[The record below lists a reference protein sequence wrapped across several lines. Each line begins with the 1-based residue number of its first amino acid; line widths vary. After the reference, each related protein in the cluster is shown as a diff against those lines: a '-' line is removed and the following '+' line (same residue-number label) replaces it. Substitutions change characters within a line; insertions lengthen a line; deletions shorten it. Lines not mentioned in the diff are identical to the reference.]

1 MKDIDRTFMCIFVLP
16 KGLPLSSFR
25 VHYRLEQ
32 IIYKDQNIMKP
43 GETSTRLMDERERA
57 RTSHQEW
64 RQSLSPNQHEAYL
77 ARRRVHARGKRPA
90 VEMDIEL
97 DQHEGPSNRDE
108 PATEQT
114 ANVSMSSRSA
124 SSYSQNHDQQ
134 ATTMRLTHIRQ
145 LARLSASRTTN
156 VVSQNYVPEVTSSHH
171 LQHCIN
177 SESTNIH
184 EDQDNNIE
192 QESNQENWRRNR
204 VNTVRRTRRAIVN
217 YNCDR
222 DWHEGYGV
230 PVLRLP
236 SLRTC
241 PYCNARLFH
250 HETSNM
256 CCLNGK
262 IVLPLIPSPPEM
274 MQLFSDQTDVGR
286 KFRQNIRAYNNVFAF
301 TSMGVHVDES
311 LNAQSR
317 GIYTFRAQGSIY
329 HKIGSLLPNEGA
341 RPRYLQA
348 YIYDTEHELDNRMS
362 ESSVLDREL
371 IQKIQHILNLYNPFV
386 HQFRSLG
393 QRQDI
398 PNCRLI
404 IKEQPSNQ
412 RQYSLP
418 SASQVAAIIVGAGD
432 IDPKPRDLIIQTI
445 SGRLWNVKDSVGY
458 YDPMQYPLLLTYG
471 TYGWDINSHDENGR
485 EMSCCD
491 YYAYMLQMRPGDE
504 NPLLRGG
511 RLLQQYVVDTYVKI
525 ESQKLRWVRNNQ
537 DKIRSAIYQGLRD
550 SLLITGENNAGNVG
564 RRTIL
569 PSTFVGSPRDMY
581 QRYQDAMALVQKYGR
596 PDLFITMTCNPNWE
610 EIKSE
615 LLPGQTSQDRP
626 DLQVRVFH
634 SKLERLKEDI
644 INKGVLGRVVAHAF
658 VVEFQKRGL
667 PHVHMLVMLDEH
679 DKLNNPEDYDH
690 IVKAEIPD
698 KDEEPQLYDLVLK
711 HMIHGPCGLLNQQ
724 SSCMKNGECKK
735 KFPKNFTNHTVQGN
749 DAYPIYRRRASR
761 LPVPLCR
768 RGDTMVDNRWVVPYN
783 PWLLLRYDCHVNV
796 EVCGSIKSV
805 KYLYKYVY
813 KGPDKV
819 AMQVQSDLDN
829 DEIRQFVDARWVCAP
844 EALWKIFKFVTTR
857 IYPSV
862 ERLQIH
868 LPDMQCIRF
877 DATETIEDILA
888 NEHSQRTMLTEF
900 FNKNHDD
907 SEARRHLYREF
918 PQYYRWD
925 SKYKKWEKRRNNIK
939 VIGRIYSVSPLEGE
953 KFFLRVLLNHVR
965 GPKSFRDLLTVN
977 RVLQQTFKEAAEKR
991 GLLENDNNIRQ
1002 CLFEATAI
1010 RMPSA
1015 LRRLFV
1021 TILVYSQPTG
1031 VRRLWDEFH
1040 PFMAEDYS
1048 NSRGMDDSSVRNRV
1062 IKHLNRMLEQFDK
1075 SIRDFD
1081 LPEMTT
1087 EQEDGLRVPSCIEDE
1102 HSINVPQE
1110 DIDAIGRLNNDQMM
1124 AFNTI
1129 LDAVVRRESAL
1140 FFVDGPGGT
1149 GKTYLYRALLAK
1161 LRSMNH
1167 IVLATA
1173 SSGIAATILPG
1184 GRTAHSRFKI
1194 PLDVKDPTS
1203 MCSIEK
1209 QSPLAQLVRDSTAII
1224 WDETPMTNR
1233 HAFEALDRTFCDI
1246 MGVEIPFGG
1255 KIMIFGGDFRQVLPV
1270 VPKGTRSQL
1279 IEASI
1284 VKSAFWAQVRI
1295 LRLRQNMRSIN
1306 DPHFAE
1312 FLLRVGDGSEH
1323 VIDDEMI
1330 RLPECMVI
1338 PWESEQSINKIIDDV
1353 FPNLSNHVNDARYMV
1368 DRALITPLND
1378 DVDMLNEK
1386 IIRMFPGEE
1395 ITVYSFDSVEDDTR
1409 NLYQPEFLNSI
1420 NAGGLPPHKLTLKT
1434 GAPIMLLRNIDPKLG
1449 LCNGTRLLCR
1459 GSYQNLIDAEI
1470 LTGQFAGTRVFL
1482 PRIPLKSQETAALP
1496 FQLTRKQFPVKLSFS
1511 LTINKSQGQTIPQV
1525 GVYLPDM
1532 FSVMDNCMWR
1542 CLEEYR
1548 SQPQRL
1554 WLKKAPMLV
1563 KKACLLRTSYLKK
1576 FCFIRTQMICR
1587 PHRNV
1592 QGNGAEQEKREDR
1605 KMFRKGRKTTDDVGG
1620 YRSTYSIEEKGRKRK
1635 KGRESALAGG
1645 RNKKGLR

>member
-1 MKDIDRTFMCIFVLP
+1 
-16 KGLPLSSFR
+16 
-25 VHYRLEQ
+25 
-32 IIYKDQNIMKP
+32 
-43 GETSTRLMDERERA
+43 
-57 RTSHQEW
+57 
-64 RQSLSPNQHEAYL
+64 
-77 ARRRVHARGKRPA
+77 
-90 VEMDIEL
+90 MDIEL
-97 DQHEGPSNRDE
+97 DQHGGPSNRDE

-145 LARLSASRTTN
+145 LARLSTSRTTN
-156 VVSQNYVPEVTSSHH
+156 VVTQNYVPEVTSSHH

-184 EDQDNNIE
+184 KDQDNNIE

-204 VNTVRRTRRAIVN
+204 VNTVRRIRRAIVN
-217 YNCDR
+217 YNCGR

-241 PYCNARLFH
+241 PYCNAWLFH

-317 GIYTFRAQGSIY
+317 GIYTFRAQETRI
-329 HKIGSLLPNEGA
+329 A
-341 RPRYLQA
+341 
-348 YIYDTEHELDNRMS
+348 
-362 ESSVLDREL
+362 
-371 IQKIQHILNLYNPFV
+371 
-386 HQFRSLG
+386 
-393 QRQDI
+393 
-398 PNCRLI
+398 
-404 IKEQPSNQ
+404 
-412 RQYSLP
+412 
-418 SASQVAAIIVGAGD
+418 
-432 IDPKPRDLIIQTI
+432 
-445 SGRLWNVKDSVGY
+445 
-458 YDPMQYPLLLTYG
+458 
-471 TYGWDINSHDENGR
+471 
-485 EMSCCD
+485 
-491 YYAYMLQMRPGDE
+491 
-504 NPLLRGG
+504 
-511 RLLQQYVVDTYVKI
+511 
-525 ESQKLRWVRNNQ
+525 
-537 DKIRSAIYQGLRD
+537 
-550 SLLITGENNAGNVG
+550 
-564 RRTIL
+564 
-569 PSTFVGSPRDMY
+569 
-581 QRYQDAMALVQKYGR
+581 
-596 PDLFITMTCNPNWE
+596 
-610 EIKSE
+610 
-615 LLPGQTSQDRP
+615 
-626 DLQVRVFH
+626 
-634 SKLERLKEDI
+634 
-644 INKGVLGRVVAHAF
+644 
-658 VVEFQKRGL
+658 
-667 PHVHMLVMLDEH
+667 HVHMLVMLDEH

-690 IVKAEIPD
+690 IVRAEIPN

-735 KFPKNFTNHTVQGN
+735 NFPKNFTNHTVQGN

-813 KGPDKV
+813 KGLDKV

-900 FNKNHDD
+900 FNKNHND

-939 VIGRIYSVSPLEGE
+939 VIGRIYSVSPFEGE

-991 GLLENDNNIRQ
+991 
-1002 CLFEATAI
+1002 ATAI

-1015 LRRLFV
+1015 LRGLFV

-1048 NSRGMDDSSVRNRV
+1048 NSRGMDDSSVKNRLLQ
-1062 IKHLNRMLEQFDK
+1062 HLNRMLEQFDK

-1081 LPEMTT
+1081 LPEMTA

-1149 GKTYLYRALLAK
+1149 GKT
-1161 LRSMNH
+1161 N
-1167 IVLATA
+1167 
-1173 SSGIAATILPG
+1173 
-1184 GRTAHSRFKI
+1184 
-1194 PLDVKDPTS
+1194 
-1203 MCSIEK
+1203 SI
-1209 QSPLAQLVRDSTAII
+1209 R
-1224 WDETPMTNR
+1224 W
-1233 HAFEALDRTFCDI
+1233 
-1246 MGVEIPFGG
+1246 
-1255 KIMIFGGDFRQVLPV
+1255 KIMIFGGYFRQVLPV

-1306 DPHFAE
+1306 DPQFAE

-1338 PWESEQSINKIIDDV
+1338 PRESEQSINKIIDDV

-1395 ITVYSFDSVEDDTR
+1395 ITIYSFDSVEDDTR

-1496 FQLTRKQFPVKLSFS
+1496 FQLTRKQFPLKLSFS

-1525 GVYLPDM
+1525 GVYLPDHV
-1532 FSVMDNCMWR
+1532 FSHGQLYVALSRGVSKSTTKIM
-1542 CLEEYR
+1542 
-1548 SQPQRL
+1548 
-1554 WLKKAPMLV
+1554 V
-1563 KKACLLRTSYLKK
+1563 KKGS
-1576 FCFIRTQMICR
+1576 
-1587 PHRNV
+1587 
-1592 QGNGAEQEKREDR
+1592 
-1605 KMFRKGRKTTDDVGG
+1605 DVG
-1620 YRSTYSIEEKGRKRK
+1620 EEGVFTKNVIFK
-1635 KGRESALAGG
+1635 EVLLHSNA
-1645 RNKKGLR
+1645 NDMSSS